1 MSVLTCPVCSGQMR
15 EMVREGVTIDTCTQC
30 RGVWL
35 DRGEL
40 EKLAGALAGPTASML
55 AAPVA
60 AAAPPPQEQ
69 GFWQRHQAPPAAYP
83 PQQFAGRSDHYRRD
97 RDDDDDD
104 DHRRRGYHHK
114 PSKLSR
120 LMDFFD

>member
-1 MSVLTCPVCSGQMR
+1 MR

-40 EKLAGALAGPTASML
+40 EKLAGALAGQVG
-55 AAPVA
+55 APVA
-60 AAAPPPQEQ
+60 AAAPPQEP

-83 PQQFAGRSDHYRRD
+83 PQQFAGRQDHYRRD

-104 DHRRRGYHHK
+104 DDHRRRGHYHK

>member
-40 EKLAGALAGPTASML
+40 EKLAGALAGTTASMV

-60 AAAPPPQEQ
+60 APPREP

-83 PQQFAGRSDHYRRD
+83 PKQFAARPDHYRRD

-104 DHRRRGYHHK
+104 DHRRRGYGHGHK
-114 PSKLSR
+114 SSKLSR

>member
-1 MSVLTCPVCSGQMR
+1 MR

-40 EKLAGALAGPTASML
+40 EKLAAALAGQMAAPAS
-55 AAPVA
+55 APVA
-60 AAAPPPQEQ
+60 AAAAPVQEP
-69 GFWQRHQAPPAAYP
+69 GFWQRHQVPQAAYP
-83 PQQFAGRSDHYRRD
+83 PQQQHYADRRDTYRRD

-104 DHRRRGYHHK
+104 DRRRGYHHK